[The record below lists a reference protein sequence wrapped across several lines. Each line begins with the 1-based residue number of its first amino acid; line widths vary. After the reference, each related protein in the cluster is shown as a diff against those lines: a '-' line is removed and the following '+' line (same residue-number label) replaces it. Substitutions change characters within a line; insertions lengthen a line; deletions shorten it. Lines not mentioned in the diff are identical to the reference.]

1 MSWDDREKIKLEE
14 RTLQVGLSKDWEN
27 GENKGSRE
35 PRRPLHDSICHWC
48 HPHNFPRRLYFTA
61 LSRFPLRVAI
71 LYFFSLWQTNCHAL
85 PVLFSSVAMATSPDL
100 GLLQSCMFLST
111 CQGFHVPFR
120 AWIALSATKGWRCW
134 LSVSH
139 LGFTRRKQLLNSC
152 TL

>member
-1 MSWDDREKIKLEE
+1 MGRTKEVESPGGRYMTPSATDATLTISPGGCISLPSPGFLSELQFCISFLCDKL
-14 RTLQVGLSKDWEN
+14 TAMHYLCCLAQWPWPPLQIWAF
-27 GENKGSRE
+27 
-35 PRRPLHDSICHWC
+35 C
-48 HPHNFPRRLYFTA
+48 
-61 LSRFPLRVAI
+61 RVA
-71 LYFFSLWQTNCHAL
+71 C
-85 PVLFSSVAMATSPDL
+85 
-100 GLLQSCMFLST
+100 FLST